1 MARISANLGFLWCE
15 LPLPAAIR
23 TAASAGFDAV
33 ECHWPYRWP
42 ASEVRDSL
50 AETQLPMV
58 CINISG
64 GDARLDEFGLG
75 AVPGREPEFRAAV
88 EQALAYASAI
98 GCSRVQAVAGLARG
112 ATAHET
118 AVGNLGWACA
128 QAAARDIEI
137 VIEPKNTRDVPG
149 YFLTSVEQAAALI
162 EEVNATNLALL
173 FDCYHVQINQG
184 DLIRRFERHREII
197 SHIQIAA
204 VPERGAPDGGEIAY
218 QRVIAHFLATGY
230 RGCFG
235 AEYKPDGDTAASL
248 GWLPEF
254 QRIGN
259 RDTA

>member
-1 MARISANLGFLWCE
+1 MAKISANLGFLWRE

-23 TAASAGFDAV
+23 TAAGAGFDAV

-42 ASEVRDSL
+42 VNEVRDAL
-50 AETQLPMV
+50 AESQLPML
-58 CINISG
+58 CINTSR
-64 GDARLDEFGLG
+64 GDQQRDEFGLA
-75 AVPGREPEFRAAV
+75 AVPGREPAFRAAV

-98 GCSRVQAVAGLARG
+98 GCPRVQAVAGRASG
-112 ATAHET
+112 AAAYKT
-118 AVGNLGWACA
+118 AVENLGWACA
-128 QAAARDIEI
+128 LAAAHDVEI

-162 EEVNATNLALL
+162 HELGATNLALL

-218 QRVIAHFLATGY
+218 RRVIAHFLAAGY

-235 AEYKPDGDTAASL
+235 AEYEPGGDTSASL
-248 GWLPEF
+248 GWLPAF
-254 QRIGN
+254 QRIGDRN
-259 RDTA
+259 TQ